1 MIERI
6 VVYPLFPTQ
15 IYPHTYTNIFI
26 YLPPEVLFHTDNCAS
41 FSSITSVTYHHRGR
55 HPHITTP
62 SGTSSPHHN
71 TVGDVIPASQHR
83 RGRHPRITTPSVT
96 SPPHLSLSSSS
107 YHNTVDNLVTIDD
120 VTIEGEAADIN
131 PVVTLNNQEGTQDM
145 SDLIEYVT
153 KPTQS

>member
-1 MIERI
+1 MYVLVLYYYIRTSTTLIERI

-15 IYPHTYTNIFI
+15 IYPHTYTNILI

-41 FSSITSVTYHHRGR
+41 FSSITTVTYHH
-55 HPHITTP
+55 
-62 SGTSSPHHN
+62 
-71 TVGDVIPASQHR
+71 
-83 RGRHPRITTPSVT
+83 RGRHPRITTPSVA
-96 SPPHLSLSSSS
+96 SPPHRSLSSSS
-107 YHNTVDNLVTIDD
+107 YHNTIDDLVTIDD

-153 KPTQS
+153 KPTQP